1 MDYSEYGPLANLI
14 GTWKGDTGMDVAPES
29 DGTEQNPYYETLVC
43 EAAGDVK
50 NAESQQLWI
59 VRYHQVACRKSNDE
73 VFHDQVGY
81 WLWDPAEKQVIQSL
95 TIPRALCVLAAGK
108 ALTTTEG
115 ATQID
120 VSASLD
126 DPHWNILQSP
136 FMAKNAK
143 TLSYR
148 HSITV
153 KDDSLSYKEFT
164 LLDIYGRE
172 FDHTDGNTLH
182 RVT

>member
-1 MDYSEYGPLANLI
+1 M
-14 GTWKGDTGMDVAPES
+14 
-29 DGTEQNPYYETLVC
+29 
-43 EAAGDVK
+43 
-50 NAESQQLWI
+50 
-59 VRYHQVACRKSNDE
+59 RYHQVVCRKSNDE

-120 VSASLD
+120 VSASHD

-153 KDDSLSYKEFT
+153 KDDSLSYKEST